1 MAQLV
6 ERHVRRG
13 ASVRGM
19 RLGVK
24 GVAKAVDVDD
34 AMGGTGIG
42 TAIGVAVRLR
52 LRLVRRLRWRSTG
65 ALHLRT
71 TRRSMQRRVRVR
83 MRRLARVLRGP
94 MVDAGGVDVVGA
106 GVAVELPV
114 SRRLRRR
121 RKAVRMRLLLRLRRW
136 TSARRERLKDGRLSR
151 ARSVHRVRVDA
162 SVVAGSV
169 AGATAEDAN
178 VVAGNLAAGTSGWIR
193 CGSGLR
199 RVARGRLRRMMRL
212 SI

>member
-1 MAQLV
+1 MRSFTLRTSWKRPERLRTLMAQLV

-34 AMGGTGIG
+34 AMGG

-83 MRRLARVLRGP
+83 MRRLARALRGP
-94 MVDAGGVDVVGA
+94 MVDAGGV
-106 GVAVELPV
+106 
-114 SRRLRRR
+114 
-121 RKAVRMRLLLRLRRW
+121 
-136 TSARRERLKDGRLSR
+136 
-151 ARSVHRVRVDA
+151 
-162 SVVAGSV
+162 
-169 AGATAEDAN
+169 
-178 VVAGNLAAGTSGWIR
+178 
-193 CGSGLR
+193 
-199 RVARGRLRRMMRL
+199 
-212 SI
+212 